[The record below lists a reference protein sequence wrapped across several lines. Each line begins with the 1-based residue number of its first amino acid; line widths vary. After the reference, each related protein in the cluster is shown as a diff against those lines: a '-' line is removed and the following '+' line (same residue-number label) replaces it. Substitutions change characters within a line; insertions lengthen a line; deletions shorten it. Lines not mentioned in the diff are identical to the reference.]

1 MTSYV
6 QLRGNLR
13 LHSVMTKR
21 RFCMLLD
28 SCKGLHLTG
37 GTLSVL
43 AIMKLI
49 PSLGKSFV
57 VPFALI
63 MCLLG

>member
-1 MTSYV
+1 
-6 QLRGNLR
+6 
-13 LHSVMTKR
+13 
-21 RFCMLLD
+21 MLLD

-43 AIMKLI
+43 AIMELI
-49 PSLGKSFV
+49 PSLGKSFA
-57 VPFALI
+57 VPSAFI